1 VDDVIR
7 LPRGARRRRLA
18 ATAAALAALAY
29 GTLWGTDDHF
39 PFGPLTQ
46 FAFAADPN
54 GTVADLY
61 VEADT
66 TAGTRVRVLLTP
78 DGVGLGRAE
87 VEGQLDDVRRDPSWL
102 QGIADAQAR
111 LHPEQPRYTHVYVRI
126 RHVQLRR
133 GVPVGEHLEN
143 VADWRVR

>member
-1 VDDVIR
+1 MDDVIR
-7 LPRGARRRRLA
+7 LSRAGRRARLA
-18 ATAAALAALAY
+18 ATAAVLAGLAY
-29 GTLWGTDDHF
+29 GTIWGTDDHF

-46 FAFAADPN
+46 YAFAADPN

-61 VEADT
+61 LEADT
-66 TAGTRVRVLLTP
+66 TAGTRVRVLLMHS
-78 DGVGLGRAE
+78 GVGVGRAE
-87 VEGQLDDVRRDPSWL
+87 IEGQLDTIRRDPSWL

-111 LHPEQPRYTHVYVRI
+111 LHPDEPRYTHVYVRI

-133 GVPVGEHLEN
+133 GVAVGERMEN

>member
-1 VDDVIR
+1 MDDVIR
-7 LPRGARRRRLA
+7 LSRPGRRRRLGA
-18 ATAAALAALAY
+18 AGAVLAALAY
-29 GTLWGTDDHF
+29 GTVWGTDDHF

-46 FAFAADPN
+46 YAFAADPN

-61 VEADT
+61 LEADT
-66 TAGTRVRVLLTP
+66 TSGGRVRVLLMP
-78 DGVGLGRAE
+78 NGVGIGRAE
-87 VEGQLDDVRRDPSWL
+87 IEGQLDPIRRDPSWL

-126 RHVQLRR
+126 RHVRLRR
-133 GVPVGEHLEN
+133 GVAVGERLEN